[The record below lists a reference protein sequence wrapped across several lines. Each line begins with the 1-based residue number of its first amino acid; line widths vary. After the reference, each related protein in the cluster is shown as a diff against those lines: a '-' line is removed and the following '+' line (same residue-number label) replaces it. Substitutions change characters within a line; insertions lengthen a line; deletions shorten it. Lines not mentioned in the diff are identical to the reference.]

1 LIIQTDTIYQIY
13 DSSAVETIISS
24 VDSNSDSSLII
35 DTIKDVDSAFLH
47 QPVQFKRFVTT
58 SLDLTGEMKPK
69 LLTENH
75 STWIMGILAVCL
87 FIIAFIRFTQK
98 QIYQNLFQFIRI
110 SVWRKQPARISE
122 FMPRGYRLIF
132 FVMIAVAFSVLA
144 IVIINKFSIQPF
156 TNFEDPTEFYATLI
170 GLVFGYMFLKL
181 FLVKLS
187 GIIFKATEI
196 SKEYSSNILTTNT
209 IAATLL
215 VPVLMLSQ
223 YDRSMTSTYLAI
235 LLCIFLFIFR
245 AIRGIFITLE
255 ERKYSLY
262 HFFIYFCTL
271 EILPVLIIIKTI
283 LFVNK
288 L

>member
-1 LIIQTDTIYQIY
+1 
-13 DSSAVETIISS
+13 
-24 VDSNSDSSLII
+24 
-35 DTIKDVDSAFLH
+35 
-47 QPVQFKRFVTT
+47 
-58 SLDLTGEMKPK
+58 
-69 LLTENH
+69 
-75 STWIMGILAVCL
+75 
-87 FIIAFIRFTQK
+87 
-98 QIYQNLFQFIRI
+98 
-110 SVWRKQPARISE
+110 
-122 FMPRGYRLIF
+122 
-132 FVMIAVAFSVLA
+132 MIAVAFSVLA